1 MSSSSNLMIS
11 FLYSLPNFWSSIL
24 IVYDFCKLF
33 SIKSWF
39 IVNPQIDF
47 GDDCYGIWGSL
58 LEVAELYCCY
68 SDYEFF
74 VYYEI
79 DVILS
84 SILEISSSVFDK
96 QFI

>member
-1 MSSSSNLMIS
+1 MSSSSTLMIS

-24 IVYDFCKLF
+24 IVYDFYKLF
-33 SIKSWF
+33 SVKSWF
-39 IVNPQIDF
+39 
-47 GDDCYGIWGSL
+47 IWGSL

-84 SILEISSSVFDK
+84 SIFEISSSVFDK
-96 QFI
+96 QLI